1 VFAPNGTFAND
12 HVAIGF
18 TLGRSVPVTVKVY
31 NRAGRLVRELMSGE
45 TMGAGANLVRWD
57 GRDDNSETSPD
68 GLYIIS
74 VEAMGQRETKTIS
87 VVR

>member
-1 VFAPNGTFAND
+1 
-12 HVAIGF
+12 
-18 TLGRSVPVTVKVY
+18 
-31 NRAGRLVRELMSGE
+31 
-45 TMGAGANLVRWD
+45 MGAGANLVRWD